1 MMNDEFLTQFREV
14 PRAEFANALYER
26 ISREAQPHVS
36 WTLAKKLTFRNAI
49 IVFAFLF
56 FIAAC
61 VYAVSAQRWNK
72 VGGIW
77 VDVQK
82 TIKLEFPP
90 GEPIIVEPS
99 PDYECLTVEEARE
112 ILRFELPVPAWAPE
126 GFTFDNKI
134 CGIDLDQTWDFAGM
148 VWIGTDPSSRINI
161 DLDNLRWKHGLE
173 DSVGSPF
180 TMVPVA
186 PGSYKEVQI
195 HGQPAV
201 LVRGDWEWPW
211 GTEHA
216 AEQAVDGKLELKWDK
231 KRALQLYWTEGDV
244 LYYLHTYSDVSAEDL
259 IRMAESAQ

>member
-1 MMNDEFLTQFREV
+1 MNDEFLSEFLEA
-14 PRAEFANALYER
+14 PRPEFAEALYER
-26 ISREAQPHVS
+26 ISRQPQPRRPFFMLGQRL
-36 WTLAKKLTFRNAI
+36 TLRNAAI
-49 IVFAFLF
+49 AFTLLF
-56 FIAAC
+56 LVAAC
-61 VYAVSAQRWNK
+61 VYAVTEKRWNK

-90 GEPIIVEPS
+90 GEPIVVETP

-112 ILRFELPVPAWAPE
+112 TLRFELPVPAWAPE

-148 VWIGTDPSSRINI
+148 IWMGADKNSRINI
-161 DLDNLRWKHGLE
+161 NVDNLKWNDGMKDRM
-173 DSVGSPF
+173 GSPS
-180 TMVPVA
+180 TMQPVA
-186 PGSYKEVQI
+186 PGSYQEVQI

-211 GTEHA
+211 LTEQA
-216 AEQAVDGKLELKWDK
+216 AEQAVDGKLELNWDK
-231 KRALQLYWTEGDV
+231 KRALQLYWVEGEV
-244 LYYLHTYSDVSAEDL
+244 LYHLYASAAVSVEDL